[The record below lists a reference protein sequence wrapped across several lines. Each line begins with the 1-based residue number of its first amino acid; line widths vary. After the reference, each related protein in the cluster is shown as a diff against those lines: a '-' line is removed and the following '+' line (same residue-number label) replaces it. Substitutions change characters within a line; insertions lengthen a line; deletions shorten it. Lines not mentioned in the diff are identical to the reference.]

1 MDMERIN
8 GEPVVYLDINDE
20 NEESGMEAISFVETP
35 ATLTKWFKFN
45 DIEEETFFNFEK
57 DEMKRVVTGPVM
69 LAETPIKRIDDNG
82 NFYWV
87 KFSAD
92 TIFKM
97 RNKYF
102 KENKIHNIN
111 ENHNKNLKVD
121 GVYMVES
128 FIIDEKTKTNLY
140 PDLEVGTWMASFYVD
155 DEKYWNET
163 IMNDKFNGFSL
174 EGNFKPTY
182 GEKKKKQKMNKMEI
196 LNKIKDLF
204 SSVEFDEH
212 EEKNEKNPDDE
223 TKMFVDVKTVDGA
236 IMRVSEMAEGATVVE
251 ITEEGEMEVDNGT
264 YTLENGIDIMVEN
277 GLISSISVPEEAEEE
292 QSDEPDM
299 LEPELNAVETP
310 GDKPKK
316 IVETHT
322 TSMEF
327 EKIEEL
333 IKNSFNEIKN
343 ELNELKK
350 ENGLLKERVNKFAAE
365 PSVEPTLTKMKL
377 TGVEKQD
384 KLKFFAKR

>member
-1 MDMERIN
+1 MNMEKIN
-8 GEPVVYLDINDE
+8 GEPVVYLEINEE
-20 NEESGMEAISFVETP
+20 NDESGMNAISFVETP

-45 DIEEETFFNFEK
+45 DIEKEITFNFEK

-111 ENHNKNLKVD
+111 ENHNQNAEVD

-128 FIIDEKTKTNLY
+128 FIVDEKTKTNLY
-140 PDLEVGTWMASFYVD
+140 PDLEVGTWMASFYVE
-155 DEKYWNET
+155 DEKYWNDV

-182 GEKKKKQKMNKMEI
+182 GEKKKKEKMNKMEI

-204 SSVEFDEH
+204 SSVEF
-212 EEKNEKNPDDE
+212 EEEQEGVEKPDDE
-223 TKMFVDVKTVDGA
+223 TKMFVDVKTVDGM
-236 IMRVSEMAEGATVVE
+236 ILRISEMVEGGTVVE
-251 ITEEGEMEVDNGT
+251 ITEEGEVAVLDGT
-264 YTLENGIDIMVEN
+264 YTLEDGVMIMVEN
-277 GLISSISVPEEAEEE
+277 GLITGISVVEAPEEG
-292 QSDEPDM
+292 EPEM
-299 LEPELNAVETP
+299 VEPELNAEPTV
-310 GDKPKK
+310 GDKPRK

-327 EKIEEL
+327 EKIGEL

-343 ELNELKK
+343 EINELKK

-365 PSVEPTLTKMKL
+365 PSVEPTNTKVKL
-377 TGVEKQD
+377 TEMGKED